1 MWLIRKEIM
10 AEQEYTPEE
19 IARQLAGMID
29 LLESAQNPA
38 LEELASIQE
47 KRLKRLVQVEKRLAP
62 SLDEDDPR
70 LGDLRRSML
79 HTEGLRR
86 DLSAQGERTGK
97 VPRPKPNEWSVYG
110 QVQDHTGKAVA
121 SVRVRLFDK
130 EHKYDDVL
138 GFTTTDKSGEFSFT
152 FHERVLTR
160 AGEKPPELFLR
171 VEDRRGQEIFSTKES
186 IAFGSGKASYVLVE
200 LPRGKR

>member
-29 LLESAQNPA
+29 LLESAQTPA

-47 KRLKRLVQVEKRLAP
+47 KRLKRLEQVEKRLAP

-70 LGDLRRSML
+70 LSDLRRSML
-79 HTEGLRR
+79 RTEGLRR
-86 DLSAQGERTGK
+86 DLKNQASMTAK
-97 VPRPKPNEWSVYG
+97 LPRPKPNEWVVYG
-110 QVQDHTGKAVA
+110 QIQDHTGKAA
-121 SVRVRLFDK
+121 ARVRVRLFDK

-138 GFTTTDKSGEFSFT
+138 GHTTTDESGEFSFT

-186 IAFGSGKASYVLVE
+186 ISYDVGKASYVLVE
-200 LPRGKR
+200 LPRRK